1 MSSYIYKII
10 EGKSQIASIELNE
23 LVLGGNDALEF
34 SALLYGLFDKGITCV
49 IIDLSKVQVMNSSGL
64 GMMVSGLSSLRKNN
78 IQMALVSVPAKVMS
92 LLEMTHLDK
101 VFQIYKNMQ
110 GAYEKYS

>member
-1 MSSYIYKII
+1 MSSYTYKII
-10 EGKSQIASIELNE
+10 EGKPQIASIELNE
-23 LVLGGNDALEF
+23 QVLGGNDALEF
-34 SALLYGLFDKGITCV
+34 SATLYELFDNKLSCI

-78 IQMALVSVPAKVMS
+78 IQMALVSVPPKVMS

-101 VFQIYKNMQ
+101 VFQIYKNLQ
-110 GAYEKYS
+110 EVYEKYY